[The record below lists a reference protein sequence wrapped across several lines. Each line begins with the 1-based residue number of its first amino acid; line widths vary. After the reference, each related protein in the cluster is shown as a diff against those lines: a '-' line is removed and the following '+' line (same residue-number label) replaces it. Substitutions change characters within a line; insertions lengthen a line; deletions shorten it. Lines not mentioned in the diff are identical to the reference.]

1 MEKSATQTT
10 SLIRVE
16 EITQE
21 PAVVTEMKE
30 YVSSVNEFAQKAM
43 QRLGELSE
51 TDDRKAAELR
61 LEVKR
66 ERTKITNQFIAGKRK
81 EIEEKMRP
89 LTMQDEAYMKLSKAV
104 NLIFKKIESECEEI
118 EKSEERRKAL
128 ELENRTL
135 KRRQQLNEI
144 GNPIVTVSEL
154 ETMTDGVWDVFYQ
167 SKKKEHEEVQSR
179 IEEQRL
185 KAEAD
190 AKRAKELRALHE
202 ERLRAIAPMSNIA
215 TMLRPELDW
224 KHLGEVEDW
233 DALFEQCK
241 AEKERYRVEEEERRK
256 AEEERIAKE
265 RAEAAQKAKEAEEHR
280 KKIELAQ
287 KRVNEL
293 WMNFQKKI
301 EIDQV
306 AEMDNDQ
313 YRELYE
319 SLQREKKEQ
328 EKIALEEMLAKKKA
342 EEAEKERLREEAR
355 KAAEK
360 AEEEK
365 RKDAARKEKQ
375 RLEMLPDKQRLEEFA
390 KAVEALP
397 FPRYQS
403 ESSSILFENVQAAQ
417 KKFVNWIRAEIN
429 KI

>member
-1 MEKSATQTT
+1 
-10 SLIRVE
+10 
-16 EITQE
+16 
-21 PAVVTEMKE
+21 
-30 YVSSVNEFAQKAM
+30 
-43 QRLGELSE
+43 
-51 TDDRKAAELR
+51 
-61 LEVKR
+61 
-66 ERTKITNQFIAGKRK
+66 
-81 EIEEKMRP
+81 
-89 LTMQDEAYMKLSKAV
+89 
-104 NLIFKKIESECEEI
+104 
-118 EKSEERRKAL
+118 
-128 ELENRTL
+128 
-135 KRRQQLNEI
+135 
-144 GNPIVTVSEL
+144 
-154 ETMTDGVWDVFYQ
+154 
-167 SKKKEHEEVQSR
+167 
-179 IEEQRL
+179 
-185 KAEAD
+185 
-190 AKRAKELRALHE
+190 
-202 ERLRAIAPMSNIA
+202 
-215 TMLRPELDW
+215 
-224 KHLGEVEDW
+224 
-233 DALFEQCK
+233 
-241 AEKERYRVEEEERRK
+241 
-256 AEEERIAKE
+256 
-265 RAEAAQKAKEAEEHR
+265 
-280 KKIELAQ
+280 
-287 KRVNEL
+287 
-293 WMNFQKKI
+293 MNFQKKI